1 MNLHCSEKQIL
12 PGSGYPRCC
21 SAAGPHPSRSS
32 SRPSQMGVVRLRTK
46 LRLVNA
52 CLTPRIAG
60 SHGLPAHSVR
70 VFYAAAQGGAGAG
83 PGIVPASGKAAATGW
98 HWPLCGSE
106 PCSRT
111 VASEASEVSG
121 EGGGAALPAN
131 VAQKVKRTQ
140 RPRGGGSAKR
150 HKRPAP
156 SEPGDRGSWRNEGT
170 QDGCGSAAER
180 SPASPGALTELPTEK
195 EVRGQGPLPQAGP
208 APTVFP
214 AAHFFPAREFRHP
227 RPRT

>member
-1 MNLHCSEKQIL
+1 MGWLHLGVFATVC
-12 PGSGYPRCC
+12 GSGPCLEGGFEWERACPRTGVPLTPAPPRRPPVLRLTRTGPRC
-21 SAAGPHPSRSS
+21 
-32 SRPSQMGVVRLRTK
+32 
-46 LRLVNA
+46 
-52 CLTPRIAG
+52 PRIAG

-70 VFYAAAQGGAGAG
+70 VFFAAAQGDAGAG

-111 VASEASEVSG
+111 LASEASAVSG
-121 EGGGAALPAN
+121 EGAERVRGQARSHRAVWERAHSCGSVPVGIKALPAN
-131 VAQKVKRTQ
+131 VAQKVKRAQ

-150 HKRPAP
+150 QKRPAP

-180 SPASPGALTELPTEK
+180 SPPP
-195 EVRGQGPLPQAGP
+195 RG
-208 APTVFP
+208 
-214 AAHFFPAREFRHP
+214 
-227 RPRT
+227 